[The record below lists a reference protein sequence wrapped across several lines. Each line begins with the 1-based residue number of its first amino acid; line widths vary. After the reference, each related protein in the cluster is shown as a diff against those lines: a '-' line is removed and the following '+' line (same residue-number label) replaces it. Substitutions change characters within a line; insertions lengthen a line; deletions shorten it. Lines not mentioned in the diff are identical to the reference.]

1 MKALVRDE
9 YGAVDVLK
17 IEDVETP
24 TPGENDALVRVRAT
38 SVNTADLDQLAGKPR
53 IARLGT
59 GIGRPKAR
67 RLGLDMTGVVEAVGR
82 KVTRFEP
89 GDEVWADM
97 FSNGS
102 GAFAEY
108 VCARETAFH
117 PKPPGLTFE
126 QAATVPH
133 SGLLALQGL
142 NARGGVRAGQHVLIN
157 GAGGCVGPFAIQ
169 IAKAR
174 GATVTGV
181 DHTDKLDML
190 RSLGVDQV
198 IDYTEDDF
206 AKSGDR
212 YDFILDIAAR
222 RTLFTHRRALAPG
235 GVYVQVARTLGGF
248 LRAAILGAVLGLG
261 SDKKMGVFTWEANR
275 GRDLERLA
283 AMIVDGEVRPLVDR
297 TFPLSAAPEALL
309 HQAEGRA
316 RGKLLII
323 P

>member
-1 MKALVRDE
+1 MKALVRDD
-9 YGAVDVLK
+9 YGTADVLK
-17 IEDVETP
+17 VEDVEAP
-24 TPGENDALVRVRAT
+24 IPGEDDVLVRVRAA
-38 SVNTADLDQLAGKPR
+38 SVNTADLDQLAGRPR

-59 GIGRPKAR
+59 GVGHPKAR
-67 RLGLDMTGVVEAVGR
+67 RLGLDMAGVVEAVGR
-82 KVTRFEP
+82 NVSRFEP

-97 FSNGS
+97 FSNGT

-108 VCARETAFH
+108 VCAREAAFR
-117 PKPPGLTFE
+117 PKPAVLTFE

-133 SGLLALQGL
+133 SGLLALQAL

-181 DHTDKLDML
+181 DHADKLDML
-190 RSLGVDQV
+190 QSLGADEV

-222 RTLFTHRRALAPG
+222 RTLFTHRRALAAG
-235 GVYVQVARTLGGF
+235 GVYVQVSRTLGGF
-248 LRAAILGAVLGLG
+248 LRAAIFGAVLGVG

-275 GRDLERLA
+275 ERDLERLA
-283 AMIVDGEVRPLVDR
+283 AMIVDGDVRPLVDR
-297 TFPLSAAPEALL
+297 TFPLSAAHEALRY
-309 HQAEGRA
+309 QAEGRA
-316 RGKLLII
+316 RGKLVII